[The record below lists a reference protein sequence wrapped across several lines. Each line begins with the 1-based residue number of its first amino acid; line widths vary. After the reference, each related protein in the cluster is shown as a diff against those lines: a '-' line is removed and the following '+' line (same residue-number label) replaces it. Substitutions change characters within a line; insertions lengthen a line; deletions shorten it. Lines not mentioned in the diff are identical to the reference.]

1 MFTCFYAPDFPVQ
14 AVLRSRPEYHTI
26 SLNRIPVAVL
36 DGSAATQR
44 VFALNQPARQKGARP
59 GMTKVEL
66 DVCEQMLV
74 HKRSTALE
82 KSAQAALLDCA
93 HCFSPRVEAVADGI
107 VVADVSGTERLFGP
121 AQKLARTISIG
132 GNKFGFEL
140 HIGIAANPDTAVHVA
155 RGYPGNTVVDPGE
168 EAARLASLPID
179 VLPATSEMLQIL
191 DAWGIRNCQALTAL
205 PSLALVERMGQAGL
219 HLQQLA
225 CGEVK
230 RTLVPVEPALEFIET
245 FEFDDSVGT
254 LDGISFILNRLIQ
267 QLCARLSAR
276 SLAASEIK
284 LTLSFDVRDVNS
296 GKKGEVYERA
306 WKLPVTTQNSKT
318 IFKLIHLDLEGVS
331 QAAPV
336 QAITMEAVPAKKRFT
351 QHSFFI
357 PAGPAPEELEIT
369 LKRIRGLVG
378 ERDQNGVERVGSPTI
393 LDSHKP
399 DSFEVSSALTDS
411 IQSQYR
417 KSRSAPCIALRI
429 YRPVFPATVEV
440 SSDRPVA
447 VSFSKKH
454 LRVLA
459 ASGPWRSSGHWWSDS
474 QAWVRDEWDIA
485 LRTKEGIGLYR
496 IYFDVIQEKWFV
508 EGMFD

>member
-1 MFTCFYAPDFPVQ
+1 MFACLYAPDFPVQ
-14 AVLRSRPEYHTI
+14 AVVRARPEYHPI
-26 SLNRIPVAVL
+26 SLNRTPVVVL

-44 VFALNQPARQKGARP
+44 VFALNQPARQQGARA

-66 DVCEQMLV
+66 DACEQMV
-74 HKRSTALE
+74 VCKRSTALE

-121 AQKLARTISIG
+121 AQKLTRAISIQ

-140 HIGIAANPDTAVHVA
+140 NIGITANPDTAVHVA
-155 RGYPGNTVVDPGE
+155 RGYPGNTVVEPGE
-168 EAARLASLPID
+168 EAARLACLPID

-191 DAWGIRNCQALTAL
+191 DAWGIRNCQALAAL
-205 PSLALVERMGQAGL
+205 PSLALVERIGQAGL

-225 CGEVK
+225 RGK
-230 RTLVPVEPALEFIET
+230 INRTLVPVEPALEFIES
-245 FEFDDSVGT
+245 FEFDDPVGT

-267 QLCARLSAR
+267 QLCARLSGR
-276 SLAASEIK
+276 SLAASELK
-284 LTLSFDVRDVNS
+284 LTLAFDVRDVNS
-296 GKKGEVYERA
+296 GKRGDVYERT
-306 WKLPVTTQNSKT
+306 WKLPVATQNAKT

-336 QAITMEAVPAKKRFT
+336 QAITMEAVPTKKRFT

-378 ERDQNGVERVGSPTI
+378 ERDQNGVERVGSPMI

-399 DSFEVSSALTDS
+399 DSFAVSSASIDS
-411 IQSQYR
+411 IPSQYR

-429 YRPVFPATVEV
+429 YRPAFSATVEV
-440 SSDRPVA
+440 SNDRPVA

-454 LRVLA
+454 LRVVA

-474 QAWVRDEWDIA
+474 QAWTRDEWDIA

-496 IYFDVIQEKWFV
+496 IYFDLIQEKWFV